1 MKTTIT
7 KIGNL
12 ALGRIYGSKYDA
24 MAEYDRTFVVSKD
37 DFDLTTSPV
46 GKSFKSNEHF
56 VRFVGGKSYEVWGI
70 KLGLKQ
76 LSCVR
81 PTLYEEIADAIK
93 ESKEVPSH
101 LIVKTWTDD
110 DYVGHKETYTVHR
123 LTQFQEGV
131 IEDLAYAPSQIS
143 QL

>member
-1 MKTTIT
+1 M
-7 KIGNL
+7 

-37 DFDLTTSPV
+37 EFDLTVSAA
-46 GKSFKSNEHF
+46 KSFRTHKF
-56 VRFVGGKSYEVWGI
+56 GVRFVGGTSYEVWGI

-76 LSCVR
+76 LSSIR

-123 LTQFQEGV
+123 LSQFQEGV
-131 IEDLAYAPSQIS
+131 IEDLAYAPS
-143 QL
+143 